1 LFGLDVNAFEII
13 ARTIIIY
20 GALLIALRAAGKR
33 ELGQMTPFDL
43 VVLLLISEAVQ
54 NALIGGDLSVTGG
67 LIAAGTLIAVNYG
80 VARGRDWLPW
90 VRESIEGS
98 PTVIVS
104 NGKFIRQNMRKE
116 NVEEE
121 DVMMAIREHALAD
134 VKDVRLAVL
143 ETDGS
148 ISVVPADSDARP
160 QPRRRRKYLR
170 PR

>member
-1 LFGLDVNAFEII
+1 LFDLGINGFEII

-67 LIAAGTLIAVNYG
+67 LIAASTLIAVNYG
-80 VARGRDWLPW
+80 VARASDWVPW
-90 VRESIEGS
+90 ARESIEGS
-98 PTVIVS
+98 PTIIVS
-104 NGKFIRQNMRKE
+104 NGKFLRQNMRKE
-116 NVEEE
+116 SVEEE
-121 DVMMAIREHALAD
+121 EVMMAVREHELDD

-148 ISVVPADSDARP
+148 ISVIPADRDGGQP
-160 QPRRRRKYLR
+160 PRRRRKFLHR
-170 PR
+170 R